1 MGYFPSE
8 MTERSNS
15 VFVGSGLPSFI
26 REHHLKD
33 HFKDLGD
40 DIVHIRLIRDKETKR
55 FKGHC
60 FITFR
65 SQESAQLA
73 VNKYNKSLLLNK
85 FKLKVQFDK
94 NPALSES
101 LPSPQDIANKPQY
114 RKRRTKRKQQ
124 GSLKPVMAD
133 PEGQFQSFNSPE
145 EEGDW
150 PELSQPSEMLA
161 STNYYDSATS
171 TTTYQ
176 RQHAY
181 SIPYIPPSIQPLLLS
196 QPSIPTDFQQGGM
209 SMSDNEASTAAYLSQ
224 PTTYSIPYIPPSIQ
238 PLLSQPSIPTDFQQG
253 GMSMSDNEAST
264 TTYLTQPTTYS
275 MPSSPPSIQP
285 LLSQPLILTDSQQEG
300 MSIYDKIMKQ
310 VQ

>member
-1 MGYFPSE
+1 

-114 RKRRTKRKQQ
+114 TKRKQQ
-124 GSLKPVMAD
+124 RSLKPVMAD

-181 SIPYIPPSIQPLLLS
+181 SIPS
-196 QPSIPTDFQQGGM
+196 
-209 SMSDNEASTAAYLSQ
+209 
-224 PTTYSIPYIPPSIQ
+224 IPPSIQ

-264 TTYLTQPTTYS
+264 TAYLTQPTTYS

-300 MSIYDKIMKQ
+300 MSIYDNIMKQ